1 MNLNHTTLA
10 EGRDTS
16 SPSFLADYP
25 ICRQI
30 RWQGGQLANSLAL
43 AYMWGGLEI
52 CKEELLL
59 KVIHFYLFLSTI
71 FADISTG

>member
-1 MNLNHTTLA
+1 MYLNHTTLA
-10 EGRDTS
+10 EGRDASAS
-16 SPSFLADYP
+16 SLFADYP

-30 RWQGGQLANSLAL
+30 RGQGGKLANFLAL
-43 AYMWGGLEI
+43 AYVWGGLKL

>member
-1 MNLNHTTLA
+1 
-10 EGRDTS
+10 
-16 SPSFLADYP
+16 
-25 ICRQI
+25 
-30 RWQGGQLANSLAL
+30 
-43 AYMWGGLEI
+43 MWGGLKL

>member
-10 EGRDTS
+10 EGRDAS
-16 SPSFLADYP
+16 APSLFADYP

-30 RWQGGQLANSLAL
+30 RGQLANFLAL
-43 AYMWGGLEI
+43 AYVRGGLKL

>member
-1 MNLNHTTLA
+1 M
-10 EGRDTS
+10 
-16 SPSFLADYP
+16 
-25 ICRQI
+25 
-30 RWQGGQLANSLAL
+30 ANSLAL